1 MFRGRLPR
9 PPAIGVD
16 AAIVAALVIAA
27 QFEVW
32 VTGNGMHGSL
42 VLNAIWLPATALPLL
57 WRRRAPVATLVAVV
71 AIVVVGQRGLY
82 GWTLQAPI
90 EPWLALLVA
99 VYSVALYESGRRQTV
114 ALAGCGAF
122 VFAFDLIASINGA
135 QAGDTWP
142 SWIFYGLAVILGRGL
157 RRRQRLAAALEE
169 RTVELEHE
177 REQKARVAVI
187 EERARI
193 ARELHDV
200 IAHTVSVIVVQAS
213 VERRSL
219 GDERPETQRT
229 LEEIE
234 RAGRESLVEL
244 RRLLGV
250 LRHTNDVPALAPQP
264 GLGALDALVKQVRA
278 AGVGIDVHIEGDPVK
293 LPAGLD
299 LAAYRV
305 IQEALTNT
313 IKHAHAQ
320 RADVTVRYRQRE
332 LALDVVDDGRANG
345 NSAAAVAGGG
355 QGLVGMR
362 ERAELYGGELR
373 AGRRA
378 SGGFAVHARFPLD
391 GAAP

>member
-177 REQKARVAVI
+177 REQKARVAVM

-250 LRHTNDVPALAPQP
+250 LRHTDDVPALAPQP

-320 RADVTVRYRQRE
+320 RADVTVRYRQHE

-362 ERAELYGGELR
+362 ERADLYGGELR

>member
-1 MFRGRLPR
+1 MLRARLPR
-9 PPAIGVD
+9 LPAIGVD
-16 AAIVAALVIAA
+16 VAIVAALVILG

-32 VTGNGMHGSL
+32 VTRDGMHGPL
-42 VLNAIWLPATALPLL
+42 WLNAIWLPATALPLL
-57 WRRRAPVATLVAVV
+57 WRRRAPSATLVAVV
-71 AIVVVGQRGLY
+71 LIVMVGQRGLY
-82 GWTLQAPI
+82 SWTEQAPI

-99 VYSVALYESGRRQTV
+99 IYSVALYDSDRRQTV
-114 ALAGCGAF
+114 TLAAGAAF

-135 QAGDTWP
+135 QAGNTWP

-177 REQKARVAVI
+177 REQKARIAVI

-213 VERRSL
+213 VERRAL
-219 GDERPETQRT
+219 GDERPETRRT

-250 LRHTNDVPALAPQP
+250 LRRTDDVPALAPQP
-264 GLGALDALVKQVRA
+264 GLAALDGLVDQVRA
-278 AGVGIDVHIEGDPVK
+278 AGVGIKVHIEGDPVK

-313 IKHAHAQ
+313 LKHAHAWQ
-320 RADVTVRYRQRE
+320 ADVTVRYRQRE
-332 LALDVVDDGRANG
+332 LALDVVDDGSSNG
-345 NSAAAVAGGG
+345 NGAAPVAGSG

-378 SGGFAVHARFPLD
+378 AGGFAVHARFPLD